1 MFKIEEQIEKKN
13 KLLIP
18 ARMILDGKLGGTF
31 STAIVVILP
40 FNEIVRGRGLNFSF
54 ITFMVPGRPFFFTTE
69 GRGKKI
75 RLFRRDKFYF

>member
-1 MFKIEEQIEKKN
+1 MFKIEEQIEKN

>member
-1 MFKIEEQIEKKN
+1 MFKIEEQIEKN

-31 STAIVVILP
+31 SAIVVILP

-69 GRGKKI
+69 GRGKRI